1 MIVRERK
8 VWRNH
13 VQTHARAYPREKTK
27 VSENKAKRENENKTN
42 GIKWRDIR
50 SWKKHL
56 NRLKCGLE
64 CWKEKKE
71 MKKKIQRKT
80 TWQNFARVAS
90 GIVFC
95 GGVLVTKLP
104 GTHLTI
110 GRPSRIPWG
119 YPSLYSTIYFEQL
132 QLNQRLLCNGNWEG
146 AISAVKIYSFFD
158 WRAVFFFQ
166 LVYSPVQARVSQ
178 NFQRVFAPGKCF
190 FLSIFNYLIW
200 IL

>member
-1 MIVRERK
+1 MGWNV
-8 VWRNH
+8 
-13 VQTHARAYPREKTK
+13 EKK
-27 VSENKAKRENENKTN
+27 KKK
-42 GIKWRDIR
+42 
-50 SWKKHL
+50 WKK
-56 NRLKCGLE
+56 K
-64 CWKEKKE
+64 
-71 MKKKIQRKT
+71 QRKT
-80 TWQNFARVAS
+80 TWENFARVAS

-95 GGVLVTKLP
+95 GCVLVTKLP

-166 LVYSPVQARVSQ
+166 LVYSPDQARVSQ
-178 NFQRVFAPGKCF
+178 NFRRVFAPGKCF
-190 FLSIFNYLIW
+190 FLSIFNYLGEFLCKVGQHTSRSCTALQFSHLNFVKNRISGK
-200 IL
+200 

>member
-1 MIVRERK
+1 MFRRTHER
-8 VWRNH
+8 
-13 VQTHARAYPREKTK
+13 TLEKKRK
-27 VSENKAKRENENKTN
+27 VSENKAKRENENKTK

-64 CWKEKKE
+64 CWKEQKEILKKP
-71 MKKKIQRKT
+71 KK
-80 TWQNFARVAS
+80 NYAS
-90 GIVFC
+90 VTVFC
-95 GGVLVTKLP
+95 GCVLVTKLP
-104 GTHLTI
+104 GIHLTI
-110 GRPSRIPWG
+110 GRPSKIPWG
-119 YPSLYSTIYFEQL
+119 YPSLYWTIYFEQL
-132 QLNQRLLCNGNWEG
+132 QRNQRLLCNGNWEG
-146 AISAVKIYSFFD
+146 AISAMKIYSFFD

-166 LVYSPVQARVSQ
+166 LVYSPDQACVSQ